1 MTPPV
6 PTAPPPLPADAA
18 GSAPAAVV
26 APVPGLGLL
35 TFEGPDAAAFL
46 HAQLSSDVMAM
57 APGSVGWSSYNSP
70 KGRMLGS
77 LLLWRRAP
85 DAFAALVAHDLAE
98 ALAKRLSM
106 FVLRAKVVVADRTTT
121 GQRFGV
127 AGTGA
132 RAAIA
137 AALGEAPDPAQGM
150 AIAECLVIATPDGRY
165 VVHAPVAIAT
175 TVSAQLAARAQAV
188 AADHW
193 DWLAIAA
200 GVPLITRATQDRFIP
215 QSANWDLV
223 GGVNFRKGCY
233 PGQEIVARMQY
244 LGRLKERLLAFHVAA
259 VAPAPGTPIFSGTFG
274 DQACGTV
281 VNAAAAPG
289 GGSDLLAVMQW
300 AALDDAGLHLATADG
315 PRLSP
320 RALPYPVPPPVA
332 PNRPKL

>member
-6 PTAPPPLPADAA
+6 AVPPQSPADAA
-18 GSAPAAVV
+18 ASLPAAVV

-35 TFEGPDAAAFL
+35 TFEGADAAAFL
-46 HAQLSSDVMAM
+46 HSQLSSDVIAM

-85 DAFAALVAHDLAE
+85 DAFAALVAQDLAE
-98 ALAKRLSM
+98 ALARRLSM
-106 FVLRAKVVVADRTTT
+106 FVLRAKVVIADLTAA

-127 AGTGA
+127 AGAGA

-137 AALGEAPDPAQGM
+137 AALGDAPAPAQGM
-150 AIAECLVIATPDGRY
+150 AIAECLVIATPDGRL
-165 VVHAPVAIAT
+165 VVHAPEAIVT
-175 TVSAQLAARAQAV
+175 TVGTQLAARAQVV

-200 GVPLITRATQDRFIP
+200 GVPLITQATQDRFIP

-233 PGQEIVARMQY
+233 PGQEIV
-244 LGRLKERLLAFHVAA
+244 
-259 VAPAPGTPIFSGTFG
+259 
-274 DQACGTV
+274 
-281 VNAAAAPG
+281 
-289 GGSDLLAVMQW
+289 
-300 AALDDAGLHLATADG
+300 
-315 PRLSP
+315 
-320 RALPYPVPPPVA
+320 
-332 PNRPKL
+332 

>member
-1 MTPPV
+1 MTPPI
-6 PTAPPPLPADAA
+6 PLAPQFPARAA
-18 GSAPAAVV
+18 TTPPAAVV

-46 HAQLSSDVMAM
+46 HSQLSSDVIAM
-57 APGSVGWSSYNSP
+57 VPGSVGWSSYNSP

-85 DAFAALVAHDLAE
+85 DAFAALVAQDLAE
-98 ALAKRLSM
+98 ALARRLSM
-106 FVLRAKVVVADRTTT
+106 FVLRAKVVIADLSAA

-127 AGTGA
+127 AGAGA
-132 RAAIA
+132 RDAIA
-137 AALGEAPDPAQGM
+137 AALGDAPAPAQGI
-150 AIAECLVIATPDGRY
+150 AIAECLVIATPDGRQ
-165 VVHAPVAIAT
+165 VVHAPEALAT
-175 TVSAQLAARAQAV
+175 TVGAQLAARAQAV
-188 AADHW
+188 PADHW

-223 GGVNFRKGCY
+223 GGINFRKGCY

-259 VAPAPGTPIFSGTFG
+259 PVPAPATPIFAATFG

-289 GGSDLLAVMQW
+289 GGSDLLAVVQW
-300 AALDDAGLHLATADG
+300 AALDDAGLHLSTPDG
-315 PRLSP
+315 PPLSP
-320 RALPYPVPPPVA
+320 RALPYIVPPPVA